1 MFRTLA
7 IAILWKNSQIFW
19 NNWSKFHIALL
30 IPFFPVKKLSKTDR
44 IRGFWVMAILSI
56 FWNFMT
62 RRSQEFMDYL
72 PLICNKSLLFYFTLL
87 LPCSLTCSYNIC
99 HWFVIK
105 VYSFILL
112 FYSLV
117 RWLVVTIEF
126 SSKWWRHENTIRW
139 LVVTIGFSSK
149 WWHHENT
156 MQYILSIFQ
165 LISIFRC
172 ATMIL
177 KSDFMFV
184 ESLHWYEIILEL
196 LQFWCAKRV
205 FQIKCS

>member
-87 LPCSLTCSYNIC
+87 LPCSLTCSYNRIFFKMMTSWKYNSLTC
-99 HWFVIK
+99 SYNRIFFKMMTSWKYNAIYIINFSTHFNFPMCYYDSEKWFYVCRK
-105 VYSFILL
+105 LALVWDNFRT
-112 FYSLV
+112 FAVLV
-117 RWLVVTIEF
+117 RQKSLSNQMFIKIKIFIKKYTIF
-126 SSKWWRHENTIRW
+126 ENS
-139 LVVTIGFSSK
+139 LHMK
-149 WWHHENT
+149 
-156 MQYILSIFQ
+156 
-165 LISIFRC
+165 
-172 ATMIL
+172 
-177 KSDFMFV
+177 DFMKL
-184 ESLHWYEIILEL
+184 S
-196 LQFWCAKRV
+196 
-205 FQIKCS
+205 